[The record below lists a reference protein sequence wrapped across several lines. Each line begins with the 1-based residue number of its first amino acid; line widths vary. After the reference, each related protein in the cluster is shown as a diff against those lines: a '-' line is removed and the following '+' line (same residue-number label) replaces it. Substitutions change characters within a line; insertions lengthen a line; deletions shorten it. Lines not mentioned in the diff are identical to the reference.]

1 MRPTDFTL
9 QSPGRCIKTQRDYFA
24 FVPNPL
30 PPSLQVDWALTSLI
44 SDADRAL
51 AELSAVG
58 RHLPNPHILMA
69 SYMRREAVQS
79 SRIED
84 TQAGLE
90 DLFAYEND
98 ESDQRTS
105 DVCEVAN
112 YVKAMEHG
120 LQLLNSL
127 PICSRLICEIH
138 KVLLDN
144 VRGGGVYPGEFRT
157 TQNWIGRPG
166 CTLAN
171 ATFVPAP
178 PEELSQVLSA
188 LEYYINDAHA
198 VEPPLVRCAFLHYQF
213 EAIHP
218 FVDGNGR
225 VGRLLITLFLCAQ
238 GHLSQPL
245 LYLSE
250 FFERHRDEYYRL
262 LLGVSQKGLWRDW
275 LEFFLNGV
283 TTQAKDA
290 CERSRSL
297 TELNQSYREKLGT
310 KRIPEAALRIIDRV
324 FANPLI
330 VPAKLTREW
339 NMSFPTL
346 MKGVDKLVE
355 IGILQEITGRE
366 RNRVYKA
373 TEVAELI
380 ERASNE

>member
-1 MRPTDFTL
+1 
-9 QSPGRCIKTQRDYFA
+9 
-24 FVPNPL
+24 
-30 PPSLQVDWALTSLI
+30 
-44 SDADRAL
+44 
-51 AELSAVG
+51 
-58 RHLPNPHILMA
+58 
-69 SYMRREAVQS
+69 MRREAVQS

-188 LEYYINDAHA
+188 LEYYINDAGSQINN
-198 VEPPLVRCAFLHYQF
+198 LVNSGS
-213 EAIHP
+213 
-218 FVDGNGR
+218 V
-225 VGRLLITLFLCAQ
+225 
-238 GHLSQPL
+238 
-245 LYLSE
+245 
-250 FFERHRDEYYRL
+250 FFY
-262 LLGVSQKGLWRDW
+262 
-275 LEFFLNGV
+275 
-283 TTQAKDA
+283 
-290 CERSRSL
+290 
-297 TELNQSYREKLGT
+297 
-310 KRIPEAALRIIDRV
+310 
-324 FANPLI
+324 
-330 VPAKLTREW
+330 
-339 NMSFPTL
+339 
-346 MKGVDKLVE
+346 
-355 IGILQEITGRE
+355 
-366 RNRVYKA
+366 
-373 TEVAELI
+373 
-380 ERASNE
+380 